1 MHEHN
6 DESQDIDGRKFPIL
20 AVLLPDE
27 LHFLRSVAESIEIA
41 ANVAVISEG
50 QHVQYLYLLKS
61 GVLRVNKRYND
72 DIYEIN
78 SITPGEIF
86 GETSMLYQTTASAD
100 VRTLEACELYQIPV
114 EQVRDI
120 LNTNERFMRSIT
132 QLAERRSAAG
142 ALAVNPIFSTLPQA
156 VREIILYNGQY
167 ISLMTNDIL
176 FQEGDHDT
184 RFMFII
190 LGGDAEVSM
199 QHPQEKNKKIVLAHL
214 SSGDEVGE
222 ISVITNKPHAA
233 TVTAVSPLRVLMI
246 NNASVQAWRNRY
258 SDFGSA
264 LHACVQHKLN
274 HSLETLRDVM
284 DDKTAHTST
293 IDTAPDQ
300 HQ

>member
-1 MHEHN
+1 MDEYN
-6 DESQDIDGRKFPIL
+6 DELQDIDGRKFPTL
-20 AVLLPDE
+20 ALLLPDE
-27 LHFLRSVAESIEIA
+27 LHFLRSVAEPVEIA

-50 QHVQYLYLLKS
+50 QHVQHLYLVKS

-72 DIYEIN
+72 NIYEIS

-86 GETSMLYQTTASAD
+86 GETSMLYQTTAGAD
-100 VRTLEACELYQIPV
+100 VRTLEACELYQIPI

-120 LNTNERFMRSIT
+120 LNTNDRFMRSVT

-167 ISLMTNDIL
+167 ISLMENDIL

-199 QHPQEKNKKIVLAHL
+199 QHPQEKNKKIVLARL

-233 TVTAVSPLRVLMI
+233 TVTAISPLRLLMI
-246 NNASVQAWRNRY
+246 NNDSVQAWRNRY
-258 SDFGSA
+258 SDFGYA
-264 LHACVQHKLN
+264 LYACVQHKLN
-274 HSLETLRDVM
+274 HSLDTLRDVM
-284 DDKTAHTST
+284 DDKKAHAITT
-293 IDTAPDQ
+293 DMLPNK
-300 HQ
+300 HK